1 MYWLQ
6 LHAVLGALADMA
18 AAGYPS
24 DMQQLAAA
32 AQLTEP
38 TARSIA
44 AAISSQGQ
52 AGIGAVKQALD
63 PHVGFGQ
70 IKVVAALIVLK
81 DLWFAGKDEQQHA
94 AAAEA
99 VATEAPG
106 QGQQQDAAASAQPAA
121 LTDASNLPLPATA
134 AAAAGSAAAAACAGL
149 TAAAAAQIME
159 QPIMEATAA
168 AADGAAADLGNAGDG
183 CSDDAD
189 DQPAWRTVKRARPAF
204 NISNK
209 TGKRRRPT
217 IAPPAP
223 AAAAGQQQQQEQQQQ
238 QPPPPQQQQQ
248 QQVHMVSP
256 APAAAGKPISTAA
269 AAAAA
274 GLTTPAGAALITQ
287 QTVLQLLWDGTATG
301 KQLLRKLGV
310 SGREQEQQLQQ
321 VLQELVEEGEQ
332 VLVTPEGSK
341 VDVNDECVRFIAF

>member
-1 MYWLQ
+1 
-6 LHAVLGALADMA
+6 MA

-38 TARSIA
+38 AARSIA

-70 IKVVAALIVLK
+70 IKVVAALMALK
-81 DLWFAGKDEQQHA
+81 ELWFADGDDQLQA
-94 AAAEA
+94 DAAGIGAAAEGA
-99 VATEAPG
+99 QG
-106 QGQQQDAAASAQPAA
+106 QGKHQHQQQEENDAVSRHPAA
-121 LTDASNLPLPATA
+121 LTDASHLPLPAA
-134 AAAAGSAAAAACAGL
+134 AAATVSGAAAVACASN
-149 TAAAAAQIME
+149 A
-159 QPIMEATAA
+159 ATAA
-168 AADGAAADLGNAGDG
+168 AADVSMAEAPAAAAPPPAAAAAAEDAGNAGDT

-189 DQPAWRTVKRARPAF
+189 EQPAWRTVKRARPAF

-223 AAAAGQQQQQEQQQQ
+223 AAATG
-238 QPPPPQQQQQ
+238 QQQQQ
-248 QQVHMVSP
+248 QQQQQETQPQAVMVSP
-256 APAAAGKPISTAA
+256 APATADKPTSTAA

-274 GLTTPAGAALITQ
+274 LTTPAGAACITQ
-287 QTVLQLLWDGTATG
+287 QAVLQLLWDGTATG

-310 SGREQEQQLQQ
+310 SGQQQEQQLQQ
-321 VLQELVEEGEQ
+321 VLQQLVEEGEQ